1 MKKTITKIFAAMCLA
16 VLAAALFAAVPVK
29 AETAYF
35 HALPEKDLT
44 VEAVPGEK
52 VHVHLKLASKKS
64 FYCTGAYGVP
74 DSGAPFTCGP
84 VSFSNSA
91 ATTTEENNALN
102 IYSGNNVY
110 IDFDIDVQDCAKI
123 GYYGLSIRAFSYENG
138 SGTGSEDEVLR
149 FSIHVPTELLGP
161 QLVVRDVIFDTK
173 LAVPGSKLDLA
184 FDIVNQGQMTAKGVT
199 YEIVYEGTG
208 LGAVDIEDAASV
220 KDLTPGDKVSVIL
233 PVKVLS
239 EATPGL
245 KTVSIKLK
253 CKTLDGKESFDFTR
267 KISLMVATGTNYSQS
282 SNIVVRPASNHMTVV
297 PGEKVTVDCVIENIG
312 ERPAKSVFLKMSG
325 LGTSVGLTPG
335 FSGSGISIGN
345 IKGGKSVS
353 AQISFVVENNFAASL
368 QEIGVYTECIDA
380 DGFSLTSAVV
390 PIYLNAPSDSS
401 SVLDITN
408 VSQSEEEPVAGQN
421 VTISFDVK
429 NSSGQDIKNLRFWG
443 LNLSSAGFE
452 PTKGDPYIPCGE
464 LAAGKTKKLSLTFKI
479 GKSIPEGLNSLGLG
493 YSFENASG
501 KTETG
506 STSVYVLNITN
517 SSLIGKPKIIVNSYE
532 TDIEN
537 IKAGNTFTLKYQ
549 LKNTHASKDAKNVKI
564 TVSQKDGAIAASKG
578 TNISYLDR
586 IEPGEIID
594 CEIELRAKPGT
605 LTADYSLDIAVEYEY
620 DDMSEEDEKK
630 GGVSDSNDIKIR
642 ITENYRPE
650 IENIYLDDWQGVYV
664 GESVPLS
671 FEFYNMGASQLGNVF
686 VTVEGDFVLSNNSSM
701 SYIGAVPAYGQDYI
715 DISVDP
721 LIEGEAMGTVTIHFE
736 DSNGDEQTASQ
747 EFTTYVSSR
756 DGDFGDFGDFG
767 EFDDFGDMG
776 MDGEEKAGL
785 PVWAII
791 LIVVAAAV
799 IIAVVVIVV
808 LKKKKKKAEELED
821 MED

>member
-1 MKKTITKIFAAMCLA
+1 MKKTITKVFTAVCLA
-16 VLAAALFAAVPVK
+16 ILTGVLFAAVPVK

-44 VEAVPGEK
+44 VEAIPGEK

-64 FYCTGAYGVP
+64 FYCTGAYGVA
-74 DSGAPFTCGP
+74 DADAPFTCGP
-84 VSFSNSA
+84 VSFTNSNV
-91 ATTTEENNALN
+91 TVTEENNSLN
-102 IYSGNNVY
+102 IYSGSNIY

-138 SGTGSEDEVLR
+138 GEGVEDEVLR
-149 FSIHVPTELLGP
+149 FRVHVPTELLGP

-184 FDIVNQGQMTAKGVT
+184 FDIVNQGQMTSKGVT
-199 YEIVYEGTG
+199 YEILYEGTG
-208 LGAVDIEDAASV
+208 LSAVDIEDAVPV
-220 KDLTPGDKVSVIL
+220 KDLAPGEKTSVIL

-253 CKTLDGKESFDFTR
+253 CKTIDGTQSFEFTR
-267 KISLMVATGTNYSQS
+267 KISLMVATGNNYSQS
-282 SNIVVRPASNHMTVV
+282 SNIVVRPVNNHMTVG

-325 LGTSVGLTPG
+325 LGTGVGLTPG

-390 PIYLNAPSDSS
+390 PIYLNAPAESS

-408 VSQSEEEPVAGQN
+408 VNQSEEEPVAGQN
-421 VTISFDVK
+421 VTISFEVR

-443 LNLSSAGFE
+443 LELSSTGFE

-464 LAAGKTKKLSLTFKI
+464 LAAGKSKKISLTFKI
-479 GKSIPEGLNSLGLG
+479 GKSIHEGLNTLGLG

-747 EFTTYVSSR
+747 EFTSFVSTR
-756 DGDFGDFGDFG
+756 DGGFGDFGDLGDFGDFGDM
-767 EFDDFGDMG
+767 GDMPA
-776 MDGEEKAGL
+776 EEKAGL
-785 PVWAII
+785 PVWAIV
-791 LIVVAAAV
+791 LIAVGAVAIV
-799 IIAVVVIVV
+799 AVVVIVV
-808 LKKKKKKAEELED
+808 LRMKKKKAEELEG